1 METTIKHIVD
11 QFFKDNQLDQIK
23 QVEQKLTKQF
33 GKSFIEEH
41 VIQITKHKDSITIK
55 TKTIEA
61 QTEINLYKKKL
72 TPKNIK
78 LKIK

>member
-1 METTIKHIVD
+1 METTIKSIVD
-11 QFFKDNQLDQIK
+11 QFFKDNQLDEIK
-23 QVEQKLTKQF
+23 QVEQKLKKQF
-33 GKSFIEEH
+33 GEKFIDEH
-41 VIQITKHKDSITIK
+41 VIQITKNKNSVTIK

-61 QTEINLYKKKL
+61 QTEINLYKNKL